1 MLVFKDFGMDLIM
14 AQSQDGYFA
23 KDENDNMKWTGKQD
37 KEVFKLITSIGN
49 TNLLCGLNTAY
60 NMPELKNRKVWAV
73 RSKNAGWLVNDGH
86 LINEI
91 TFGQINNKM
100 FNNAKVIGGPTLAKA
115 VIDAGYINYA
125 YISVIP
131 KKLNKGIGKELT
143 EILNRFQYTSIKIG
157 ELEVR
162 KYKLK
167 GEK

>member
-1 MLVFKDFGMDLIM
+1 MLMFKDFNMDLIM

-23 KDENDNMKWTGKQD
+23 KDENDDMKWTGKQD
-37 KEVFKLITSIGN
+37 KEIFQ
-49 TNLLCGLNTAY
+49 
-60 NMPELKNRKVWAV
+60 LKNRKIWVV
-73 RSKNAGWLVNDGH
+73 RSKNAGWLVNNGQ

-131 KKLNKGIGKELT
+131 KKLNKGLGKELT
-143 EILNRFQYTSIKIG
+143 EILNKFQYTSIKIG
-157 ELEVR
+157 ELEIR

-167 GEK
+167 GEKI